1 MCIFC
6 KIVKGEIPNQTILED
21 ENFLAFNDINPTR
34 KIHVLIIPKEHYAS
48 FDVTPPQIM
57 SEMTGFI
64 QKVASV
70 LGVKESG
77 YRLIT
82 NIGND
87 GGQEVHHLHFHLIGA
102 HRQKELAIL
111 ALKEYLLTSL
121 DELKKLTPEKRLE
134 KKYQKIMNLG
144 SFLER

>member
-1 MCIFC
+1 MMCIFC

-64 QKVASV
+64 QKVAGV

-87 GGQEVHHLHFHLIGA
+87 GGQEVHHLHFHLIGG
-102 HRQKELAIL
+102 E
-111 ALKEYLLTSL
+111 
-121 DELKKLTPEKRLE
+121 PVGRLV
-134 KKYQKIMNLG
+134 
-144 SFLER
+144 R

>member
-48 FDVTPPQIM
+48 FDVTPPEIM
-57 SEMTGFI
+57 SEMTAFI
-64 QKVASV
+64 QKVAGV

-82 NIGND
+82 NIGNH
-87 GGQEVHHLHFHLIGA
+87 GGQEVHHLHFHLIGG
-102 HRQKELAIL
+102 E
-111 ALKEYLLTSL
+111 
-121 DELKKLTPEKRLE
+121 PVGRLV
-134 KKYQKIMNLG
+134 
-144 SFLER
+144 R

>member
-70 LGVKESG
+70 LGVKESD

-82 NIGND
+82 NVGDD
-87 GGQEVHHLHFHLIGA
+87 GGQEVYHLHFHIIGG
-102 HRQKELAIL
+102 E
-111 ALKEYLLTSL
+111 
-121 DELKKLTPEKRLE
+121 PVGRLV
-134 KKYQKIMNLG
+134 
-144 SFLER
+144 R

>member
-48 FDVTPPQIM
+48 FDVTPPKVM
-57 SEMTGFI
+57 SEMTEFI
-64 QKVASV
+64 QKVAAK
-70 LGVKESG
+70 LDVKESG

-82 NIGND
+82 NIGEH
-87 GGQEVHHLHFHLIGA
+87 GGQEVHHLHFHLIGGE
-102 HRQKELAIL
+102 HVG
-111 ALKEYLLTSL
+111 
-121 DELKKLTPEKRLE
+121 RLV
-134 KKYQKIMNLG
+134 
-144 SFLER
+144 R

>member
-34 KIHVLIIPKEHYAS
+34 KIHVLIIPKEHYDS
-48 FDVTPPQIM
+48 FDVIPPKIM
-57 SEMTGFI
+57 SGMTEFI
-64 QKVASV
+64 QKVAGV

-82 NIGND
+82 NVGDD
-87 GGQEVHHLHFHLIGA
+87 GGQEVHHLHFHLIGGEA
-102 HRQKELAIL
+102 VG
-111 ALKEYLLTSL
+111 
-121 DELKKLTPEKRLE
+121 RLV
-134 KKYQKIMNLG
+134 
-144 SFLER
+144 R

>member
-48 FDVTPPQIM
+48 FDVTPPEIM
-57 SEMTGFI
+57 SEMTAFI
-64 QKVASV
+64 QKVAGV

-82 NIGND
+82 NIGD
-87 GGQEVHHLHFHLIGA
+87 HGGQEVHHLHFHLIGG
-102 HRQKELAIL
+102 E
-111 ALKEYLLTSL
+111 
-121 DELKKLTPEKRLE
+121 PVGRLV
-134 KKYQKIMNLG
+134 
-144 SFLER
+144 R

>member
-21 ENFLAFNDINPTR
+21 EKFLAFNDINPTR

-57 SEMTGFI
+57 SDMTQFI

-70 LGVKESG
+70 LDVQGSG

-82 NIGND
+82 NIGEH
-87 GGQEVHHLHFHLIGA
+87 GGQEVCHLHFHLLGG
-102 HRQKELAIL
+102 E
-111 ALKEYLLTSL
+111 
-121 DELKKLTPEKRLE
+121 PVGRLV
-134 KKYQKIMNLG
+134 
-144 SFLER
+144 R